1 MPWWPE
7 GRPTGK
13 GILEN
18 VLKTAP
24 TDVLHPDM
32 SHSLTFITLEVANMK
47 ISSSSN
53 SGGSASQEDDVTQG
67 SPSPAFS
74 EPSTVDPVEA
84 EIRNRMVAEAAY
96 YRAEARGFADGYE
109 LEDWLD
115 AEAEIDLTIPLSALG
130 PLQD

>member
-1 MPWWPE
+1 
-7 GRPTGK
+7 
-13 GILEN
+13 
-18 VLKTAP
+18 
-24 TDVLHPDM
+24 
-32 SHSLTFITLEVANMK
+32 MK

>member
-7 GRPTGK
+7 GHPTGK

-24 TDVLHPDM
+24 TDVLHPNM

-53 SGGSASQEDDVTQG
+53 SGGLAGQEDDVTQG

-74 EPSTVDPVEA
+74 EPSTVEA

-96 YRAEARGFADGYE
+96 YRAEARGFSDGYE

-115 AEAEIDLTIPLSALG
+115 AEAEVDMTIPPSALG

>member
-1 MPWWPE
+1 
-7 GRPTGK
+7 
-13 GILEN
+13 
-18 VLKTAP
+18 
-24 TDVLHPDM
+24 
-32 SHSLTFITLEVANMK
+32 MK

-53 SGGSASQEDDVTQG
+53 SGGLAGQEDDVTQG

-74 EPSTVDPVEA
+74 EPSTVEA

-96 YRAEARGFADGYE
+96 YRAEARGFSDGYE

-115 AEAEIDLTIPLSALG
+115 AEAEVDMTIPPSALG